1 MVSTDW
7 GCEIAQHLSRA
18 LVGAAVLRIKPMQ
31 DQKELQKPQP
41 LEPAT
46 NRLLQGLP
54 PKLRDHLLDACEL
67 VNLKFGTI
75 LCEAER
81 PFKYAYFP
89 VTAFISLVAVVE
101 GHQPLEMGIIGNE
114 GMLGS
119 SLSLGIPSAPMRAL
133 VQGSGKALR
142 ISAIQMRRELH
153 AAPALVNQL
162 NRYVYVLLAQLAK
175 TAACIH
181 FHETEPRL
189 ARWLLMTHDRT
200 RTDRLHLTHE
210 FLADMLGV
218 RRSSITVAAGVLQA
232 QQIIR
237 YTRGE
242 ITILDRKGLEDAA
255 CECYKMVI
263 QDYEQVFA

>member
-1 MVSTDW
+1 MHQPSD
-7 GCEIAQHLSRA
+7 S
-18 LVGAAVLRIKPMQ
+18 
-31 DQKELQKPQP
+31 QKPQP

-54 PKLRDHLLDACEL
+54 PKLRDHLLNSCEL
-67 VNLKFGTI
+67 VNLQFGTI

-89 VTAFISLVAVVE
+89 TTAFISLVTIVE
-101 GHQPLEMGIIGNE
+101 DHQPLEMGLIGNE

-119 SLSLGIPSAPMRAL
+119 TLSLGIPTAPMRAL

-142 ISAIQMRRELH
+142 ISASQLRRELH
-153 AAPALVNQL
+153 AAPAFVNQL
-162 NRYVYVLLAQLAK
+162 NRYVYVLLEQLAK

-200 RTDRLHLTHE
+200 HADQLHLTQE

-218 RRSSITVAAGVLQA
+218 RRSSVTVAAGLLQA
-232 QQIIR
+232 KNIIH
-237 YTRGE
+237 YSRGE
-242 ITILDRKGLEDAA
+242 IMILDRKGLEASA
-255 CECYKMVI
+255 CECYQMVI
-263 QDYEQVFA
+263 RDYEQVFAPPTTKNNPHLN

>member
-1 MVSTDW
+1 MH
-7 GCEIAQHLSRA
+7 AQS
-18 LVGAAVLRIKPMQ
+18 
-31 DQKELQKPQP
+31 DLQKPTP

-46 NRLLQGLP
+46 NRLLEGLP
-54 PKLRDHLLDACEL
+54 SKLRNHLLAACEL
-67 VNLKFGTI
+67 VNLEFGTI

-81 PFKYAYFP
+81 PFKYVYFP
-89 VTAFISLVAVVE
+89 ITAFISLLTVVE
-101 GHQPLEMGIIGNE
+101 GHQPLEMGLIGNE

-119 SLSLGIPSAPMRAL
+119 TLSLGIPTAPMRAL

-142 ISAIQMRRELH
+142 ISAVQLRRELH
-153 AAPALVNQL
+153 AAPALVSQL
-162 NRYVYVLLAQLAK
+162 NRYVYVLLEQLAK

-218 RRSSITVAAGVLQA
+218 RRSSITIAAGVLQA
-232 QQIIR
+232 KHIIH

-242 ITILDRKGLEDAA
+242 ITILNRKGLEAAA
-255 CECYKMVI
+255 CECYRMVKR
-263 QDYEQVFA
+263 DYEQVFG

>member
-1 MVSTDW
+1 MRP
-7 GCEIAQHLSRA
+7 LN
-18 LVGAAVLRIKPMQ
+18 
-31 DQKELQKPQP
+31 ELQKPEP

-46 NRLLQGLP
+46 NRLLEGLP
-54 PKLRDHLLDACEL
+54 KKLRNHLLTACEEVSL
-67 VNLKFGTI
+67 IFGTV
-75 LCEAER
+75 LCDAEK
-81 PFKYAYFP
+81 PITYAYFP
-89 VTAFISLVAVVE
+89 LTAFISLVTVVE

-119 SLSLGIPSAPMRAL
+119 TLSLGIPTAPMRAL

-142 ISAIQMRRELH
+142 ISAVQLRRELR

-162 NRYVYVLLAQLAK
+162 NRYVYVLLEQLAK

-200 RTDRLHLTHE
+200 RTDRLHLTQE

-218 RRSSITVAAGVLQA
+218 RRSSVTVAAGILQA
-232 QQIIR
+232 QHIIR

-242 ITILDRKGLEDAA
+242 IIILDRKGLEDAA
-255 CECYKMVI
+255 CECYKKVI
-263 QDYEQVFA
+263 RDYAQIFG

>member
-1 MVSTDW
+1 MTH
-7 GCEIAQHLSRA
+7 IQ
-18 LVGAAVLRIKPMQ
+18 Q
-31 DQKELQKPQP
+31 ELQKPHP

-46 NRLLQGLP
+46 NRLLEGLP
-54 PKLRDHLLDACEL
+54 PKLRDHMVETCEL

-75 LCEAER
+75 LCEPEC

-89 VTAFISLVAVVE
+89 LTAFISLVTVVE
-101 GHQPLEMGIIGNE
+101 GHQPLEMGLIGNE

-119 SLSLGIPSAPMRAL
+119 TLSLGIPIAPMRAL

-142 ISAIQMRRELH
+142 LSAVQLRRELH
-153 AAPALVNQL
+153 TAPALVNQL
-162 NRYVYVLLAQLAK
+162 NRYVYVLLEQLAK

-200 RTDRLHLTHE
+200 HADQLHLTQE

-218 RRSSITVAAGVLQA
+218 RRSSITVAAGALQA
-232 QQIIR
+232 KKIIH
-237 YTRGE
+237 YSRGE
-242 ITILDRKGLEDAA
+242 IMIINRKDLESAA
-255 CECYKMVI
+255 CECYKMI
-263 QDYEQVFA
+263 IRDYEQAFS